1 MPRLV
6 GKQSNSGLWAS
17 VVLVVAI
24 AAAAGAS
31 EYLGYTN
38 FIPGWGKDRRAIGQ
52 AIPPITAVF
61 SSTGTSQH

>member
-6 GKQSNSGLWAS
+6 GKQSNSGLLTS

-24 AAAAGAS
+24 VAAAGSA

-38 FIPGWGKDRRAIGQ
+38 FIPGWGKNQ
-52 AIPPITAVF
+52 KTMSQSMKPVMAVF
-61 SSTGTSQH
+61 LDIKP